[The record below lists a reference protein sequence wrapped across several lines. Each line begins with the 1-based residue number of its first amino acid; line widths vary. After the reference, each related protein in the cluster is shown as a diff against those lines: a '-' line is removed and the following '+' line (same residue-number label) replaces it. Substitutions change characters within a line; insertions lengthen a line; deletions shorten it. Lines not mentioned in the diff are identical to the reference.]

1 MSEPVLSE
9 FEPGRQTAERFRL
22 SVLAPRSRLKT
33 INSEFATELLSLS
46 PITPTIEQVKSLPED
61 WASSSL
67 VAMEVPM
74 LELGKRDM
82 HLSLHRQ
89 VARLQN
95 ANGPKVLLIVTP
107 RAPGGSRGRHLSSA
121 QRGQEHH
128 DRPVR
133 QWNRWPSSSF
143 QLVQVCSCRYGD
155 TRHQKYYVGTDLLG
169 FQTEDCCEPADRPPG
184 GYSTSVSGL
193 QGLCGIIRYGSQVCA
208 SSCSPESSLTGGDD
222 CVKPV
227 AAPPTCAR
235 FTASAGNG
243 ASANTRLTTALEAD
257 ANRRMSPEE
266 SDANRRMSPVGPGLK
281 VQAFPTEAKERER
294 KKESKSSKKLVKKSR

>member
-133 QWNRWPSSSF
+133 QWNRWPSSPF

-257 ANRRMSPEE
+257 ANRRMSP
-266 SDANRRMSPVGPGLK
+266 VGPGLK

-294 KKESKSSKKLVKKSR
+294 ERKKAKAQRSWSRNRG